1 MFTASPVLRFMTFS
15 LLMFGITAT
24 AQAASLSISPIVVTL
39 DEKRQTAALTL
50 KNESSETRVVQ
61 TELLRWTQKNGANVH
76 APSRDILANPP
87 IATLHPG
94 QTQIIRIGLNR
105 KVDKAQELAYRLYI
119 SEVPPPP
126 KEGFTGLRIALRLGL
141 AVFVPPRAK
150 LTDKL
155 DWKAVRNQK
164 GDLQLTLRN
173 GGNRHLRLISLEVRD
188 PDDGRQLAEL
198 QQPLPTLLAE
208 QTRQLSL
215 SLPTDWQGKDV
226 RLVASTEDGL
236 VESRIKLEQAA
247 R

>member
-1 MFTASPVLRFMTFS
+1 MASSLIALRKLLAGLLLSGVSASVL
-15 LLMFGITAT
+15 
-24 AQAASLSISPIVVTL
+24 AASLSISPVVVKL
-39 DEKRQTAALTL
+39 DEKTRTAAITL
-50 KNESSETRVVQ
+50 KNEGSESRVIQ
-61 TELLRWTQKNGANVH
+61 TELLRWTQKDGENVH
-76 APSRDILANPP
+76 APSRDILVNPP
-87 IATLHPG
+87 IATLQPG
-94 QTQIIRIGLNR
+94 QTQIIRVGLNR
-105 KVDKAQELAYRLYI
+105 KADKVQELAYRLYI

-150 LTDKL
+150 LTGKL
-155 DWKAVRNQK
+155 DWKAARNQK

-173 GGNRHLRLISLEVRD
+173 GGNRHLRLVSLEVRD

-236 VESRIKLEQAA
+236 VETRVKLEQAA
-247 R
+247 K

>member
-1 MFTASPVLRFMTFS
+1 MASSLIALRKLLAGLLLSGVSASVL
-15 LLMFGITAT
+15 
-24 AQAASLSISPIVVTL
+24 AASLSISPVVVKL
-39 DEKRQTAALTL
+39 DEKTRTAAITL
-50 KNESSETRVVQ
+50 KNEGSESRVIQ
-61 TELLRWTQKNGANVH
+61 TELLRWTQKDGENVH
-76 APSRDILANPP
+76 APSRDILVNPP
-87 IATLHPG
+87 IATLQPG
-94 QTQIIRIGLNR
+94 QTQIIRVGLNR
-105 KVDKAQELAYRLYI
+105 KADKVQELAYRLYI
-119 SEVPPPP
+119 SEAPPPP

-150 LTDKL
+150 LTGKL
-155 DWKAVRNQK
+155 DWKAARNQK

-173 GGNRHLRLISLEVRD
+173 GGNRHLRLVSLEVRD

-236 VESRIKLEQAA
+236 VETRVKLEQAA
-247 R
+247 K